1 VNEKRIIFQPDYAIS
16 ATTMNVNLADYSHKY
31 ILIIAIW
38 FFSVVMPGFLYLFI
52 FRSDFYFYL
61 GFFSLSML
69 ALAITQPVL
78 LLNTILFLLL
88 YNKLNTDIKMIN
100 AIFRGEI
107 LCSFVFYASIIIG
120 FLFDLK
126 MSEGIIIILILQLL
140 VCLYF
145 VYKYFKINSIL
156 SR

>member
-1 VNEKRIIFQPDYAIS
+1 
-16 ATTMNVNLADYSHKY
+16 MNVNLADYSHKY